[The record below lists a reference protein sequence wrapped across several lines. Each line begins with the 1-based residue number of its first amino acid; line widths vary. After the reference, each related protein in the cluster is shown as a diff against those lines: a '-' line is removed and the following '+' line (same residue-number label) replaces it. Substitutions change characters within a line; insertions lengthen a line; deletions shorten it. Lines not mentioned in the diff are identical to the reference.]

1 MKIDNKFEI
10 GQQVY
15 IKTDKDQSTRIVTSI
30 QIRPNNLL
38 MYELGCG
45 SQCSWHYDFEITEDQ
60 NVLIS
65 LLQN

>member
-45 SQCSWHYDFEITEDQ
+45 SQSSWHYDFEISEDQ
-60 NVLIS
+60 NVLITI
-65 LLQN
+65 LQN